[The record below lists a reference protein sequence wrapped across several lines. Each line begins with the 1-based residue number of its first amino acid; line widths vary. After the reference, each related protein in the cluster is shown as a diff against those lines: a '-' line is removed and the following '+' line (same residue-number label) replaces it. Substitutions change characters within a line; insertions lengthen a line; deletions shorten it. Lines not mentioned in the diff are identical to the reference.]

1 MSTRQETK
9 IYEWA
14 IFIQSDPPAPIQ
26 ALQRMADVGSPAE
39 ILVAISWEPE
49 LGPLTKLSHSQIPD
63 PSNHEIINIYCF
75 QAAKFQG
82 NLTSIE
88 N

>member
-1 MSTRQETK
+1 
-9 IYEWA
+9 
-14 IFIQSDPPAPIQ
+14 
-26 ALQRMADVGSPAE
+26 MADAGSVAE
-39 ILVAISWEPE
+39 ISAAISWEPE

-82 NLTSIE
+82 NFFNINRKLILLGIL
-88 N
+88 